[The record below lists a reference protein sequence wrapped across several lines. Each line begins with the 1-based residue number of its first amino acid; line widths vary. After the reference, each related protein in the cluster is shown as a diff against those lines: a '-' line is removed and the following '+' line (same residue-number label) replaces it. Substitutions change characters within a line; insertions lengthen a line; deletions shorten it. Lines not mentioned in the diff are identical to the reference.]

1 MSSISQ
7 RLNTVNAASQPGL
20 WLEGLLLIS
29 QHIQKALA
37 HSNRA
42 DSTQPLGFVCS
53 LRHTQLASMFTK
65 LLSKH
70 SAPLSLVCGLR
81 VRNKVFIR
89 HWGTAVEHN
98 HSLVSVLVVTWTH
111 TELPASPQSFR
122 AFSTASQALI
132 VHDLRHAF
140 STAFENMPFIM
151 CTVSP
156 AVGCMWQPVLT

>member
-53 LRHTQLASMFTK
+53 LRHTQLACNFTK
-65 LLSKH
+65 LLDVFNVS
-70 SAPLSLVCGLR
+70 SQPFLWPEGL
-81 VRNKVFIR
+81 
-89 HWGTAVEHN
+89 
-98 HSLVSVLVVTWTH
+98 L
-111 TELPASPQSFR
+111 
-122 AFSTASQALI
+122 
-132 VHDLRHAF
+132 
-140 STAFENMPFIM
+140 
-151 CTVSP
+151 
-156 AVGCMWQPVLT
+156 